1 MTRIAVDLDFL
12 EANQLISAA
21 EQHAAVLASHLERVP
36 GVDAVLLLAAI
47 AHTQGAVERIRAAFG
62 ITDGPI
68 HGPHCDADLRRNG
81 CVCTDA
87 SERVEHVRVTD
98 PDLYAWAERLAPGRF
113 A

>member
-1 MTRIAVDLDFL
+1 MTRITVDLDFL

-62 ITDGPI
+62 ILTPD
-68 HGPHCDADLRRNG
+68 
-81 CVCTDA
+81 
-87 SERVEHVRVTD
+87 EREFVDFMRATR
-98 PDLYAWAERLAPGRF
+98 PDLYAWAEAHAAGAF